1 MRQEKKQKKS
11 KNQKPS
17 DKAAKQKRRSSM
29 QDVTMEELKE
39 LIESVPE
46 NTIIRVVLDEG
57 NEDEQ

>member
-17 DKAAKQKRRSSM
+17 DKAAKQKRSSM

>member
-1 MRQEKKQKKS
+1 
-11 KNQKPS
+11 
-17 DKAAKQKRRSSM
+17 M